1 MNQTTQN
8 TENTQAIQAIQ
19 AVRTAQMV
27 ARTAAESAMTTVQLL
42 TLYLKNDCRKNFS
55 GRTAYQLAKQTRE
68 GLEGTSQVWQDWN
81 RLSYQVR
88 LPWLLAAQLMVD
100 RPKITENFAEGVC
113 QQMRLG
119 LLPATRAKVER
130 CRQILAGHVITR
142 IMRAAP
148 YRIILSKVREA
159 ATTVYQTMDWGWNE
173 KHYQEALKTE
183 LDGLVGQYWTICSE
197 IPHTIS
203 YGGRPMGD
211 GVNVRTDIL
220 LTERRYPG
228 RRIILELKAV
238 SEGRS
243 AMLKAVQQCK
253 RYISMLEIPVGM
265 VINFPDR
272 PSLRPKTQ
280 LVLRSWGLEKKPL
293 SVRHR

>member
-8 TENTQAIQAIQ
+8 TENTQAIQAMK
-19 AVRTAQMV
+19 TAQMV
-27 ARTAAESAMTTVQLL
+27 ARIAAESAMTTVQQL

-68 GLEGTSQVWQDWN
+68 DLEGTSQVWQDWN
-81 RLSYQVR
+81 RLSYQAR

-100 RPKITENFAEGVC
+100 RPKITWAKEVC

-119 LLPATRAKVER
+119 LLPGTRAKVER
-130 CRQILAGHVITR
+130 CRQILASYVITR
-142 IMRAAP
+142 IMRAAA
-148 YRIILSKVREA
+148 YRTILSKVREA
-159 ATTVYQTMDWGWNE
+159 AKTVYQTLDWGWNE

-183 LDGLVGQYWTICSE
+183 LDGLAGQYWTICSE

-220 LTERRYPG
+220 LTQRRHPG

-253 RYISMLEIPVGM
+253 RYITMLDIPVGM

-280 LVLRSWGLEKKPL
+280 LVLRS
-293 SVRHR
+293 